1 MKTLLTALFLLQGA
15 NLLQAE
21 TTASHTPPPPA
32 SASTET
38 LPPEEIQKMEALE
51 QAANKGD
58 AKAAMELGI
67 RYAAQE
73 KGIEARQWGEKY
85 QQILREKAEKND
97 TASMIDLGSLYLLG
111 NMTLSIPPNA
121 TESRKWWLKAAEA
134 GHAASQYQIA
144 RMMEK
149 GYGGPKDAE
158 QAKQWYAKAR
168 QSLGELVRDPGKAAS
183 EDIYWLAIMER
194 EGLGAA
200 TDLAQA
206 LAHMR
211 QAAEKGHVHAA
222 YRTARMYEQGTG
234 CEASPEQALSWYRK
248 GAELGSID
256 AMMML
261 AANYKAGHGVPQDL
275 ALSVR
280 YLQQAAARN
289 HPSAIYLLGKAY
301 LSGEGIEKDPA
312 KALACTEQLASFGY
326 GPALLDAADMY
337 MRGIG
342 TARDEKKAVDML
354 TLAAN
359 TYADIPGAAATGAA
373 ATLALALYY
382 DDHGNKELAD
392 TWYYIASE
400 RGVPAAMA
408 RRGLLHLLPGSSQ
421 PWNPLRAYKWW
432 SIGAER
438 GDETSASYKNR
449 MLWIGIPLV
458 IILCIIPLLIVARL
472 NKQSL
477 ALDAEAAEKAAGKPK
492 S

>member
-15 NLLQAE
+15 TLLQAE
-21 TTASHTPPPPA
+21 TTASNTPPPPA
-32 SASTET
+32 PTATEA

-58 AKAAMELGI
+58 AKAAMDLGI

-73 KGIEARQWGEKY
+73 KGIEAGQWGEKY

-97 TASMIDLGSLYLLG
+97 TAAMIDLGSLYLLG
-111 NMTLSIPPNA
+111 NMTLSILPNA

-149 GYGGPKDAE
+149 GYGGPKETE

-168 QSLGELVRDPGKAAS
+168 QSLGALVQNAEKAAS
-183 EDIYWLAIMER
+183 EDLYWLAIMER
-194 EGLGAA
+194 DGLGAEA
-200 TDLAQA
+200 APAQA

-211 QAAEKGHVHAA
+211 QAADKGHVHAA
-222 YRTARMYEQGTG
+222 YRVARMYEQGTG
-234 CEASPEQALSWYRK
+234 CEASPEQALAWYRK

-256 AMMML
+256 SMMML
-261 AANYKAGHGVPQDL
+261 AANYKAGRGVPQDL
-275 ALSVR
+275 TLSVK

-289 HPSAIYLLGKAY
+289 HPAAIYLLGKAY

-359 TYADIPGAAATGAA
+359 TYGDAPGAAAAH
-373 ATLALALYY
+373 ALALYY
-382 DDHGNKELAD
+382 DDQGNKELAD

-438 GDETSASYKNR
+438 GDKTSAFYKNL
-449 MLWIGIPLV
+449 MLWAGIPFV
-458 IILCIIPLLIVARL
+458 IIICIIPLFIVARL

-477 ALDAEAAEKAAGKPK
+477 ALDAEAAKKAAEQPKP
-492 S
+492 

>member
-21 TTASHTPPPPA
+21 TATPNTPPPA
-32 SASTET
+32 AAET
-38 LPPEEIQKMEALE
+38 APLPPEEIKKMEALE
-51 QAANKGD
+51 QAANQGD
-58 AKAAMELGI
+58 AKAALDLGVL
-67 RYAAQE
+67 YAAQD

-85 QQILREKAEKND
+85 QQILRDKADKND
-97 TASMIDLGSLYLLG
+97 TAAMIDLGSLYLLG
-111 NMTLSIPPNA
+111 NMTLNIVPNA

-158 QAKQWYAKAR
+158 LSKQWYAKAR
-168 QSLGELVRDPGKAAS
+168 QSLGALTQDTEKASS
-183 EDIYWLAIMER
+183 EDLYWLALMELN
-194 EGLGAA
+194 GLGADA
-200 TDLAQA
+200 APAQA
-206 LAHMR
+206 LSHMK
-211 QAAEKGHVHAA
+211 QAAEKGHIHAA
-222 YRTARMYEQGTG
+222 YRLARMYEQGTG
-234 CEASPEQALSWYRK
+234 CEASPEQAIEWYRK

-275 ALSVR
+275 SLSVK

-289 HPSAIYLLGKAY
+289 NPSAIYLLGKAY

-312 KALACTEQLASFGY
+312 KALACIEQLASFGY
-326 GPALLDAADMY
+326 GQALLEAADMY
-337 MRGIG
+337 MQGIG

-354 TLAAN
+354 TLVAN
-359 TYADIPGAAATGAA
+359 TYDEAPGAAAAH
-373 ATLALALYY
+373 ALALYY
-382 DDHGNKELAD
+382 DDHGTGEQAD

-408 RRGLLHLLPGSSQ
+408 RRGLLHLLPGSAQ

-438 GDETSASYKNR
+438 GDETSALYKNLL
-449 MLWIGIPLV
+449 LWIGIPFV
-458 IILCIIPLLIVARL
+458 ILLCIIPLLIVARL
-472 NKQSL
+472 NRQSL
-477 ALDAEAAEKAAGKPK
+477 ALDAAAAKKAEQQPKP
-492 S
+492 